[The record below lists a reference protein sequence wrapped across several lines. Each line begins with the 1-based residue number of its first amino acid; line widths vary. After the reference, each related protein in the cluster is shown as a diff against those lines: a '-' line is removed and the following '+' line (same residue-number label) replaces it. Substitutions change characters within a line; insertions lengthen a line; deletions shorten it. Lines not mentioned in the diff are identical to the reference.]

1 MNSPAVFDWNDL
13 RHLLAVAREGSTL
26 AAAKALGLSQP
37 TVHRRLA
44 ALEKALGCTLVERLP
59 TGYRLTAL
67 GKELQQYAEG
77 VEQAV
82 TALQRHLVSFDK
94 GMTGIIRVNV
104 LDDDCAPTHEI
115 AIYRPLSN
123 TASRP

>member
-1 MNSPAVFDWNDL
+1 MNSRAVFDWNDL

-59 TGYRLTAL
+59 TGYRLTEL
-67 GKELQQYAEG
+67 GEELQQYAEG

-82 TALQRHLVSFDK
+82 RALQRHLVFFDK
-94 GMTGIIRVNV
+94 GMTVSSG
-104 LDDDCAPTHEI
+104 
-115 AIYRPLSN
+115 
-123 TASRP
+123 